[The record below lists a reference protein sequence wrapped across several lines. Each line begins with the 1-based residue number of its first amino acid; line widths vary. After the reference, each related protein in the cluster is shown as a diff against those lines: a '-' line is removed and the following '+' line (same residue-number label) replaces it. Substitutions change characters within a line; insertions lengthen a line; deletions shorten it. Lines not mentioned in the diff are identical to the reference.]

1 MLPPETNTEHGTRKA
16 SLNKELVSKLVT
28 KVGTRNTEHG
38 SGTYGPPYVLA
49 LQTTLPNQ
57 IGMVVSDF
65 IYGEEFT
72 VMFHYLVYQSCS
84 VLPYSYNFYSTGAHL
99 RTF

>member
-38 SGTYGPPYVLA
+38 SGTYGPPYSLTYRKYSQTVFNIIA
-49 LQTTLPNQ
+49 LIFKEQHFFK
-57 IGMVVSDF
+57 G
-65 IYGEEFT
+65 
-72 VMFHYLVYQSCS
+72 
-84 VLPYSYNFYSTGAHL
+84 
-99 RTF
+99 